1 MFNKIK
7 EKIAQNRIIF
17 SGMLIVSAGSIVSNF
32 LNYYF
37 NFYIQSLFP
46 DFSTYGNFAFLI
58 TIVTLSTTIPLAIS
72 GSLTLVVTELNVGK
86 EYSKLTNLYI
96 KMLVLF
102 SLIGFF
108 IGLLIF
114 SLSEVLNSTFN
125 VGNVYYLQVLS
136 LIIFFSISTIP
147 TGSFL
152 LGMLRFKSASILGVF
167 LPFLKIILVTFFYIQ
182 GFGFTSILYSL
193 LGISVANFL
202 VGNFLLLKNYDQEFK
217 AATVNEYIR
226 RVMLISIPI
235 LFISIGNS
243 LINQVDLLIIKAN
256 LSEEIA
262 GKYGYLTNIGKIYF
276 FGSLLFTGA
285 MAPQITDAYKQN
297 KAYFNLMLFYL
308 KIVGF
313 IVSVGLIV
321 FSVFTKQ
328 FLDSFVFL
336 SSYIGLN
343 VDSLKYY
350 YQVSEFIPVYS
361 IFIALCIFINFFV
374 LFLVAI
380 SKVKIFI
387 VFLISILFQTALIT
401 NFGRDIY
408 SVVYCNIFIASLL
421 LIYLIFEV
429 YNNYVDINNRSRL

>member
-7 EKIAQNRIIF
+7 EKIAQNRVIF
-17 SGMLIVSAGSIVSNF
+17 SGMLIVSAGSVVSSF

-58 TIVTLSTTIPLAIS
+58 TILTLSTTIPLAIS

-108 IGLLIF
+108 IGVTIF
-114 SLSEVLNSTFN
+114 SLSEIINNTFS
-125 VGNVYYLQVLS
+125 VGNVFYIQILS

-147 TGSFL
+147 IGSFL
-152 LGMLRFKSASILGVF
+152 FGMLRFKSASILGVF
-167 LPFLKIILVTFFYIQ
+167 LPFLKILLVTFFYLQ
-182 GFGFTSILYSL
+182 GFGFISILYSL
-193 LGISVANFL
+193 LGISIANFL
-202 VGNFLLLKNYDQEFK
+202 VGNFLLLKNYDREFK
-217 AATVNEYIR
+217 ATTVNDYIR
-226 RVMLISIPI
+226 RVMLISMPI

-285 MAPQITDAYKQN
+285 MAPQVTDAYKQN
-297 KAYFNLMLFYL
+297 KEYFNLMFFYL
-308 KIVGF
+308 RIVGF
-313 IVSVGLIV
+313 ISIVGLVV
-321 FSVFTKQ
+321 FVFFTKQ
-328 FLDSFVFL
+328 FLDSFVFV
-336 SSYIGLN
+336 SSYLGLKIE
-343 VDSLKYY
+343 SLKFY
-350 YQVSEFIPVYS
+350 YQVSEYIPIYS
-361 IFIALCIFINFFV
+361 IFIALCILINFFV
-374 LFLVAI
+374 LFLVSI
-380 SKVKIFI
+380 SKVRIFI
-387 VFLISILFQTALIT
+387 VFLISILFQTGMIM
-401 NFGRDIY
+401 NFGTSINY
-408 SVVYCNIFIASLL
+408 VIYCNIFIGALL

-429 YNNYVDINNRSRL
+429 YNKYVDFNNSSSL